1 MKTRTKRTPA
11 PRPGLTLVLGIHNH
25 QPAGNFGFVFERA
38 VRECY
43 RKVVDVVAE
52 HPGARLAFHFSGPL
66 LEWLAAHDPALLAD
80 VRALVERGQ
89 IEVLGSGLGEP
100 VLALLPPR
108 DLAAQLR
115 AMSDLCADLL
125 GARPRGIW
133 LTERVWEPSLPAAL
147 EPLGIEY
154 TFVDDHHFHAAGFAP
169 GSVNGFHVAT
179 RHGRALRVFPI
190 SERLRYLIPF
200 RPLPEVFAA
209 LEELAREGAR
219 RGGLVLSCL
228 DDGEKFGL
236 WPGTANWVF
245 GNGWLDGFLAGLEER
260 ALGLQGD
267 PGIAVAT
274 ALPGA
279 VVDAGEPEGRAALPT
294 ASYREL
300 TEWALPAA
308 AIRRRERL
316 AGLLT
321 EEAQQLLGGG
331 FFDQFQ
337 VKYEE
342 AARLCG
348 RMLYASR
355 RLAAAEDGA
364 GVRLPPIPLTPFPA
378 REGGGIAL
386 SPPFLAGRGDG
397 GVRDDARTAQLER
410 ARHALHLAQC
420 NDAYWHGLFG
430 GLYLPFLR
438 QTARAR
444 LIEAEGLI
452 DNGAGGMEVERAD
465 LDLDGEDELLV
476 RTPDL
481 LLAVRPRDGGCLTV
495 LEDRAI
501 GLALD
506 DVLTRRE
513 EAYHDRVAV
522 ADAAAVDGGAGP
534 RTIHHITRSKG
545 RGLSAHLLYDRFAR
559 LPGRLRVLD
568 GPPDPERLRTGDQD
582 DLGRLAG
589 ARFQLLAVGRSG
601 RGAAI
606 ALRAPGCELGGGT
619 ADVIKRWLVPASGM
633 GFGLEVA
640 LERWRG
646 PAPAPGSHLDVE
658 LALTIDA
665 LDDERGIAVGRG
677 RPSPITGQAC
687 ARGRAIA
694 LVDRVRSARYE
705 AALGRAGALA
715 FHPIETVSVSEDGF
729 EKIFQGTSLHLAL
742 PLAELI
748 AGRSLIL
755 RFRRTNPL

>member
-1 MKTRTKRTPA
+1 M
-11 PRPGLTLVLGIHNH
+11 PGLTLILGIHNH

-43 RKVVDVVAE
+43 RKVVDVVAR
-52 HPGARLAFHFSGPL
+52 HPGVSLAFHFSGPL
-66 LEWLAAHDPALLAD
+66 LEWLAANDPALLAD
-80 VRALVERGQ
+80 ARALVRRGQ
-89 IEVLGSGLGEP
+89 VEVLGSGLGEP
-100 VLALLPPR
+100 VLAMLPPR
-108 DLAAQLR
+108 DLASQVR
-115 AMSDLCADLL
+115 AMNELCEELL

-147 EPLGIEY
+147 APLGIEY

-169 GSVNGFHVAT
+169 GTVSSFHVAT

-200 RPLPEVFAA
+200 RPLPEVFAT
-209 LEELAREGAR
+209 LEDLAREGAR
-219 RGGLVLSCL
+219 RAGTTLACL

-236 WPGTANWVF
+236 WPGTAEWVF
-245 GNGWLDGFLAGLEER
+245 ERGWLDGFLAGLEER
-260 ALGLQGD
+260 AAGLFGD
-267 PGIAVAT
+267 PGISIAT

-279 VVDAGEPEGRAALPT
+279 VVDAGFPEGRAALPA

-321 EEAQQLLGGG
+321 GEARELLGGG

-348 RMLYASR
+348 RMLHTSA

-364 GVRLPPIPLTPFPA
+364 AGDPQRA
-378 REGGGIAL
+378 AD
-386 SPPFLAGRGDG
+386 LA
-397 GVRDDARTAQLER
+397 R

-420 NDAYWHGLFG
+420 NDACWHGLFG

-438 QTARAR
+438 QAARAR
-444 LIEAEGLI
+444 LIEAEGLV
-452 DNGAGGMEVERAD
+452 DGGQDGIAVERAD
-465 LDLDGEDELLV
+465 LDLDGEDEILV
-476 RTPDL
+476 RTPEL
-481 LLAVRPRDGGCLTV
+481 FLAVRPRDGGCLV
-495 LEDRAI
+495 ALEDRGL

-513 EAYHDRVAV
+513 EAYHDRVPA
-522 ADAAAVDGGAGP
+522 ADEAREGDGGP
-534 RTIHHITRSKG
+534 KTIHHITRSKDA
-545 RGLSAHLLYDRFAR
+545 GLERFLLYDRFAR
-559 LPGRLRVLD
+559 LPGRLRILD
-568 GPPDPERLRTGDQD
+568 GPPDPERLRAGDQE
-582 DLGRLAG
+582 DLGRIAG
-589 ARFQLLAVGRSG
+589 ARFDLLGAGSSAE
-601 RGAAI
+601 GAAVV
-606 ALRAPGCELGGGT
+606 LRFRDCGLGAGT
-619 ADVIKRWLVPASGM
+619 FDIVKRWVVPASGM
-633 GFGLEVA
+633 GFDLEIGLE
-640 LERWRG
+640 RRRG
-646 PAPAPGSHLDVE
+646 KTPPDGWHLDVE

-665 LDDERGIAVGRG
+665 IDGQRGIAVGRG
-677 RPSPITGQAC
+677 RPRPITGQGR

-694 LVDRVRSARYE
+694 LVDRVRGAIWK
-705 AALGRAGALA
+705 AALDRAGALA

-729 EKIFQGTSLHLAL
+729 ERIFQGTSLHLAL
-742 PLAELI
+742 PLGELLD
-748 AGRSLIL
+748 GRPLRL
-755 RFRRTNPL
+755 RFRRTRS

>member
-1 MKTRTKRTPA
+1 MQTRTKKKPA

-43 RKVVDVVAE
+43 RRVVDVVAR
-52 HPGARLAFHFSGPL
+52 HPGVSLAFHFSGPL

-80 VRALVERGQ
+80 VRILVERGQ

-108 DLAAQLR
+108 DLAAQVR
-115 AMSDLCADLL
+115 AMNDLCAELL

-133 LTERVWEPSLPAAL
+133 LTERVWEPSLPAVLA
-147 EPLGIEY
+147 PLGVEY

-169 GSVNGFHVAT
+169 GSVGGFHVAT
-179 RHGRALRVFPI
+179 RHGRVVRVFPI

-200 RPLPEVFAA
+200 RPLPAVFAA

-236 WPGTANWVF
+236 WPGTAEWVF
-245 GNGWLDGFLAGLEER
+245 GKGWLDGFLAGLEQR
-260 ALGLQGD
+260 ASGIPGD
-267 PGIAVAT
+267 PRIAIVT

-279 VVDAGEPEGRAALPT
+279 VVDAGEPAGRAALPT

-321 EEAQQLLGGG
+321 GEARELLGGG

-348 RMLYASR
+348 RMLHTSA

-364 GVRLPPIPLTPFPA
+364 NLSPIPPAPFPA
-378 REGGGIAL
+378 REGGGLAL

-397 GVRDDARTAQLER
+397 GVGVDARAADLTR

-420 NDAYWHGLFG
+420 NDACWHGLFG

-438 QTARAR
+438 QAARAR
-444 LIEAEGLI
+444 LIEAEGLV
-452 DNGAGGMEVERAD
+452 DGGRSGIAVERAD
-465 LDLDGEDELLV
+465 LDLDGEDEILV
-476 RTPDL
+476 RTPEL
-481 LLAVRPRDGGCLTV
+481 FLAVRPRDGGCLCI
-495 LEDRAI
+495 LEDRRL

-522 ADAAAVDGGAGP
+522 ADAAGVDGGAEP

-545 RGLSAHLLYDRFAR
+545 AGLESYLLYDRSAR

-568 GPPDPERLRTGDQD
+568 GPPDPERLRTGDQE

-589 ARFQLLAVGRSG
+589 VRFAPTAVEESPGG
-601 RGAAI
+601 VAI
-606 ALRAPGCELGGGT
+606 ALRAARCEIGSGV
-619 ADVIKRWLVPASGM
+619 AEVVKRWLVPASGM
-633 GFGLEVA
+633 GFELEVA

-646 PAPAPGSHLDVE
+646 KAPRPDLYLDVE
-658 LALTIDA
+658 LALTLDA
-665 LDDERGIAVGRG
+665 LDDGRGIALGR
-677 RPSPITGQAC
+677 RRELPITGQ
-687 ARGRAIA
+687 GRAQGRSIA
-694 LVDRVRSARYE
+694 LVDRVRGATFSAR
-705 AALGRAGALA
+705 LDRAGALA

-729 EKIFQGTSLHLAL
+729 ERIFQGTSLHLAL

-748 AGRSLIL
+748 AGRSLVL
-755 RFRRTNPL
+755 RFRRTLS